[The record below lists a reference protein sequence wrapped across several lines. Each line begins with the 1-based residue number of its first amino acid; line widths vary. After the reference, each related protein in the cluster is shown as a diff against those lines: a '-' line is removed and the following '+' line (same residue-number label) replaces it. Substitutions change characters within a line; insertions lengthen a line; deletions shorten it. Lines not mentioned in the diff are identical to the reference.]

1 MARYTILLYPDEE
14 DGGYAVLIP
23 LLGVAT
29 MGTTVEHALAMAKEA
44 AELHVQGLIEDGEPV
59 LEEET
64 PPIVASIDIAIPGA
78 GDGLKGDNQ

>member
-1 MARYTILLYPDEE
+1 MARYTILLYEDEE
-14 DGGYAVLIP
+14 EGGYAVLIP

-29 MGTTVEHALAMAKEA
+29 QGETLDEALAMAKEA

-64 PPIVASIDIAIPGA
+64 PPIVASIDIAIPVPA
-78 GDGLKGDNQ
+78 TA